1 MSFWWVKVFV
11 KLFENI
17 HFTKLTFAKILLRF
31 KAFILFIRKFT
42 KGFPLSFAFGKLSP
56 LSLK

>member
-1 MSFWWVKVFV
+1 MCVN
-11 KLFENI
+11 LFENI

-42 KGFPLSFAFGKLSP
+42 KGFPLTFAFEKLCL